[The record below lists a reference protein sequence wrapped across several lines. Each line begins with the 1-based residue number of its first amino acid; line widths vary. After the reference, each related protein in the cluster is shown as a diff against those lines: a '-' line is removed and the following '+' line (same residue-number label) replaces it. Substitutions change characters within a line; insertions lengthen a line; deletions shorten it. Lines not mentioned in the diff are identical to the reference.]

1 MELRNLRTLV
11 RIAELGSFSA
21 AEEDLGYTQS
31 TVTMQIKAL
40 EEELGA
46 PLFDRIG
53 RRVRLTDS
61 GRQAVQSAR
70 VMLAES
76 ERLLRSVQSEENAL
90 VRVGVY
96 ESLCGG
102 FLPGTIRRFSESQP
116 GAVLSVVTAPRTE
129 LERRLQADQVDL
141 IWVYGHDAPE
151 HTRMLAEF
159 SHPTQPLCARWFA
172 PCRTADR
179 PGRAA
184 GAEDH
189 LHRTGL
195 PLPEAAGTLSGGAG
209 AVARSIPGNGQR
221 RCGAAVCGG
230 RTGNRLHAGV
240 HFPGKAG
247 GSCGGGFW
255 DRRLRAPAVQPDL
268 CPFGQVADTGD
279 GGLCPGG
286 TDRGGTGIT
295 RLPRA

>member
-1 MELRNLRTLV
+1 M
-11 RIAELGSFSA
+11 
-21 AEEDLGYTQS
+21 DLGYTQS

-61 GRQAVQSAR
+61 GRQAVQSGR

-116 GAVLSVVTAPRTE
+116 GAVLSVVTASRTE

-151 HTRMLAEF
+151 HTRTLAEF
-159 SHPTQPLCARWFA
+159 SHPTQPLCAAGSPLAGRQIAPAELLGQKIIYTEPGCPYRRLLERFLEEQELSLEVFVEAGLGIGFMPEFISREKQAAHAVEAFGIEGFEPRLYSRIYAHSDKWLTPAMEAFA
-172 PCRTADR
+172 
-179 PGRAA
+179 RAA
-184 GAEDH
+184 
-189 LHRTGL
+189 LT
-195 PLPEAAGTLSGGAG
+195 EA
-209 AVARSIPGNGQR
+209 GQ
-221 RCGAAVCGG
+221 A
-230 RTGNRLHAGV
+230 
-240 HFPGKAG
+240 
-247 GSCGGGFW
+247 
-255 DRRLRAPAVQPDL
+255 
-268 CPFGQVADTGD
+268 
-279 GGLCPGG
+279 
-286 TDRGGTGIT
+286 
-295 RLPRA
+295 

>member
-21 AEEDLGYTQS
+21 AAEDLGYTQS

-102 FLPGTIRRFSESQP
+102 FLPGIIRRFSESQP

-159 SHPTQPLCARWFA
+159 SHPTQPLCAA
-172 PCRTADR
+172 GSPLA
-179 PGRAA
+179 GRQ
-184 GAEDH
+184 
-189 LHRTGL
+189 
-195 PLPEAAGTLSGGAG
+195 
-209 AVARSIPGNGQR
+209 I
-221 RCGAAVCGG
+221 
-230 RTGNRLHAGV
+230 
-240 HFPGKAG
+240 
-247 GSCGGGFW
+247 
-255 DRRLRAPAVQPDL
+255 APAEL
-268 CPFGQVADTGD
+268 LGQKIIYT
-279 GGLCPGG
+279 
-286 TDRGGTGIT
+286 
-295 RLPRA
+295 

>member
-21 AEEDLGYTQS
+21 AAEDLGYTQS

-151 HTRMLAEF
+151 HTRTLAEF
-159 SHPTQPLCARWFA
+159 SHPTQPLCAAGSPLAGRQIA
-172 PCRTADR
+172 PAELLVRRLSTPNRDALTGGCWNAFWRSRSCHQKCSWRRAAPMWCCGLWR
-179 PGRAA
+179 PGWESA
-184 GAEDH
+184 
-189 LHRTGL
+189 
-195 PLPEAAGTLSGGAG
+195 SC
-209 AVARSIPGNGQR
+209 RSS
-221 RCGAAVCGG
+221 
-230 RTGNRLHAGV
+230 
-240 HFPGKAG
+240 FPGKSRRPMRWRSLGSQASSPGFTAG
-247 GSCGGGFW
+247 SMPIRTSG
-255 DRRLRAPAVQPDL
+255 
-268 CPFGQVADTGD
+268 
-279 GGLCPGG
+279 
-286 TDRGGTGIT
+286 
-295 RLPRA
+295 

>member
-21 AEEDLGYTQS
+21 AAEDLGYTQS

-40 EEELGA
+40 EEELGT

-102 FLPGTIRRFSESQP
+102 FLPGTIRVFHRASLGRCF
-116 GAVLSVVTAPRTE
+116 
-129 LERRLQADQVDL
+129 
-141 IWVYGHDAPE
+141 
-151 HTRMLAEF
+151 
-159 SHPTQPLCARWFA
+159 RW
-172 PCRTADR
+172 
-179 PGRAA
+179 
-184 GAEDH
+184 
-189 LHRTGL
+189 
-195 PLPEAAGTLSGGAG
+195 
-209 AVARSIPGNGQR
+209 
-221 RCGAAVCGG
+221 
-230 RTGNRLHAGV
+230 
-240 HFPGKAG
+240 
-247 GSCGGGFW
+247 
-255 DRRLRAPAVQPDL
+255 
-268 CPFGQVADTGD
+268 
-279 GGLCPGG
+279 
-286 TDRGGTGIT
+286 
-295 RLPRA
+295 

>member
-21 AEEDLGYTQS
+21 AAEDLGYTQS

-102 FLPGTIRRFSESQP
+102 FLPGTIRRFSQSQP
-116 GAVLSVVTAPRTE
+116 GVVLSVVTAPRTE

-159 SHPTQPLCARWFA
+159 SHPTQPLCAAGSPRQSCWGRRLST
-172 PCRTADR
+172 PN
-179 PGRAA
+179 RAA
-184 GAEDH
+184 P
-189 LHRTGL
+189 TGGCWNAFWRSRSCH
-195 PLPEAAGTLSGGAG
+195 PKCFWKRAA
-209 AVARSIPGNGQR
+209 PMWC
-221 RCGAAVCGG
+221 CG
-230 RTGNRLHAGV
+230 L
-240 HFPGKAG
+240 
-247 GSCGGGFW
+247 
-255 DRRLRAPAVQPDL
+255 
-268 CPFGQVADTGD
+268 
-279 GGLCPGG
+279 
-286 TDRGGTGIT
+286 
-295 RLPRA
+295 

>member
-21 AEEDLGYTQS
+21 AAEDLGYTQS

-102 FLPGTIRRFSESQP
+102 FLPGTIRRFSQSQP

-172 PCRTADR
+172 PCGTADR

-184 GAEDH
+184 GAEDY
-189 LHRTGL
+189 LHRTGMS
-195 PLPEAAGTLSGGAG
+195 LPEAAGTLSGGAG
-209 AVARSIPGNGQR
+209 AVARSIPGDRQR

-230 RTGNRLHAGV
+230 RAGNRLYAGV
-240 HFPGKAG
+240 HFPGKAAAHAVEAF
-247 GSCGGGFW
+247 GS
-255 DRRLRAPAVQPDL
+255 RL
-268 CPFGQVADTGD
+268 
-279 GGLCPGG
+279 
-286 TDRGGTGIT
+286 
-295 RLPRA
+295 

>member
-21 AEEDLGYTQS
+21 AAEDLGYTQS

-46 PLFDRIG
+46 PLFDRIR

-102 FLPGTIRRFSESQP
+102 FLPGTIRRFSQSQP

-159 SHPTQPLCARWFA
+159 SHPTQPLCAAGSPLAGRQIA
-172 PCRTADR
+172 PAELLGQKIIYTE
-179 PGRAA
+179 PGC
-184 GAEDH
+184 
-189 LHRTGL
+189 
-195 PLPEAAGTLSGGAG
+195 PY
-209 AVARSIPGNGQR
+209 
-221 RCGAAVCGG
+221 
-230 RTGNRLHAGV
+230 
-240 HFPGKAG
+240 
-247 GSCGGGFW
+247 
-255 DRRLRAPAVQPDL
+255 RRLLERFLEEQELSPEVFLETGSADVVLRFVEAGLGIGFMPEFISREKQAAHAVEAFGIEGFEPRLYSRIYAHSDKWLTPAMEAFARVAL
-268 CPFGQVADTGD
+268 TEAGQA
-279 GGLCPGG
+279 
-286 TDRGGTGIT
+286 
-295 RLPRA
+295 